1 MGASQE
7 EALAALHARTAGIT
21 AYRRGAVVF
30 RTTYKGETNMT
41 QQVSIG
47 TGLITEASDSRADSR
62 PFVLWPLIL
71 VAAIVAVVALAADA
85 SLTPDQRIAVSLQSG
100 MYP

>member
-7 EALAALHARTAGIT
+7 EALAALHAQTAGIG
-21 AYRRGAVVF
+21 AYRRGAVVL
-30 RTTYKGETNMT
+30 RAAYKGETNMT
-41 QQVSIG
+41 QEVCIG
-47 TGLITEASDSRADSR
+47 PGLISTPSDSRAARR
-62 PFVLWPLIL
+62 PLFLWFLIFVM
-71 VAAIVAVVALAADA
+71 AIVAVVALTADA

>member
-47 TGLITEASDSRADSR
+47 TGLITKSDSRADSR

-71 VAAIVAVVALAADA
+71 VAAIVAVAV
-85 SLTPDQRIAVSLQSG
+85 LTHL
-100 MYP
+100 